1 MCEEAIKNDLDQFYV
16 DTRMHKYKTE
26 VELNQR
32 VDLLKSVFKESLAE
46 VTYRD
51 KDAFLERTF
60 LAMLNAG
67 FKSLLMQAKMAT
79 KDENLLLRNKVE
91 MLEDDLK

>member
-1 MCEEAIKNDLDQFYV
+1 
-16 DTRMHKYKTE
+16 
-26 VELNQR
+26 
-32 VDLLKSVFKESLAE
+32 
-46 VTYRD
+46 
-51 KDAFLERTF
+51 
-60 LAMLNAG
+60 MLNAG

>member
-1 MCEEAIKNDLDQFYV
+1 M
-16 DTRMHKYKTE
+16 
-26 VELNQR
+26 ELLR
-32 VDLLKSVFKESLAE
+32 TVFKEKLSE
-46 VTYRD
+46 ITYRD
-51 KDAFLERTF
+51 KDAFIERTF

-67 FKSLLMQAKMAT
+67 YKNLLTQSKMAT

>member
-26 VELNQR
+26 VELQQR

-51 KDAFLERTF
+51 KDEFLERTF

-67 FKSLLMQAKMAT
+67 FKSLLM
-79 KDENLLLRNKVE
+79 
-91 MLEDDLK
+91 